1 MRQQSKKIPYPNL
14 KREES
19 YKNLHLMRKKRLKSR
34 RRPSLR

>member
-1 MRQQSKKIPYPNL
+1 MRRQSKKILHPKL

-19 YKNLHLMRKKRLKSR
+19 FKNLHLMRKKRLKSR